1 MMIDTDV
8 LIWYFRGDNKAKKVI
23 HATDNMAI
31 SAVTM
36 MELIQGV
43 KNKQELYTLRKF
55 LAANEI
61 RTLHLNEE
69 ISSHAIYLLE
79 EYALSDGVQLGD
91 ALIAAT
97 SLHYGEEI
105 LTANIKHYRS
115 LPNLKLEKFT
125 PTK

>member
-8 LIWYFRGDNKAKKVI
+8 LIWYFRGDNKARKAI
-23 HATDNMAI
+23 HSMDSMAI

-115 LPNLKLEKFT
+115 LPNLKLEKFK
-125 PTK
+125 PTI

>member
-8 LIWYFRGDNKAKKVI
+8 LIWYFRGDTKAKKMI
-23 HATDNMAI
+23 HSTDNMAI

-55 LAANEI
+55 LVANDI

-69 ISSHAIYLLE
+69 ISSHAVYLLE
-79 EYALSDGVQLGD
+79 EYALSDGIQLGD

-97 SLHYGEEI
+97 SLH
-105 LTANIKHYRS
+105 
-115 LPNLKLEKFT
+115 
-125 PTK
+125 

>member
-8 LIWYFRGDNKAKKVI
+8 LIWYFRGDNKARKAI
-23 HATDNMAI
+23 LSMDSMAI

-115 LPNLKLEKFT
+115 LPNLKLEKFK
-125 PTK
+125 PTI